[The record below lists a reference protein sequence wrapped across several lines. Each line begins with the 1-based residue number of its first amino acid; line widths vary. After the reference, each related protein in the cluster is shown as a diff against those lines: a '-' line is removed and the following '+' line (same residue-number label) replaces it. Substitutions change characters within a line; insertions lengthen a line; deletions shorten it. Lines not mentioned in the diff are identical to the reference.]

1 MPALGSPIVRQLRR
15 MASAYEDA
23 AGSPSND
30 PLEVLGAFEAELG
43 RKVISRR
50 GALVGA
56 GTLAAAAL
64 GVARAPRAM
73 AARDASVVVIGAGLG
88 GLSCTYRLRR
98 HGISATL
105 YEGQER
111 LGGRCFSIRGFFDAE
126 QTAEHGGQYIDSRH
140 RHIRS
145 LAKELGIPLVDTFE
159 QSFPAGSLDPLW
171 LDGGLRDPAEV
182 FADFGIF
189 MDRLRAD
196 YRRVGR
202 YFYNQ
207 AGPEAVDFDHMTM
220 TEWFEANLPGGAGS
234 LLGLALGTFMQSFFG
249 LEPNDMSAIN
259 LFEAF
264 VFPYPGAD
272 ERFRVAGG
280 NDMVVQGLQDALPA
294 QAIRTGHAL
303 EAAWM
308 RGDGRLG
315 LRFSGLASDVV
326 ADRVVFALP
335 FTVLRDLDLS
345 RLPLSSRK
353 RRAIAQ
359 LAMGTNAKLNLQLDR
374 SIAALDWTGSFS
386 SDEPHYV
393 TWDSTYGQT
402 NPAPATPVL
411 TVYNGG
417 REGASY
423 PTEVAHAPASPRV
436 VAEVLANLERGVPG
450 VADAWNGLAFLD
462 SWVDDPWVRGSY
474 AGFGPG
480 QYTDFWGFLG
490 LREGPVHFAGE
501 HTSTFSQGYLNG
513 GVESGERA
521 AREVMNALGVPV
533 QHSDEGQ
540 PAHRVAAA
548 TAGHRGRRAWSLQ
561 RATDIGSGHVRSL
574 ARR

>member
-1 MPALGSPIVRQLRR
+1 MPALGSPVVKQLRR
-15 MASAYEDA
+15 MASAYADSERT
-23 AGSPSND
+23 PSID
-30 PLEVLGAFEAELG
+30 PTEVLGRYETGQAEGTITRRELL
-43 RKVISRR
+43 RR

-56 GTLAAAAL
+56 GALAATSL
-64 GVARAPRAM
+64 GIARAPRA
-73 AARDASVVVIGAGLG
+73 AAAKDASVIVIGAGLG
-88 GLSCTYRLRR
+88 GLACTYRLRR
-98 HGISATL
+98 HAIAATL

-111 LGGRCFSIRGFFDAE
+111 LGGRCFSIRDFFDAD

-159 QSFPAGSLDPLW
+159 QSFPAGNLDPLW
-171 LDGGLRDPAEV
+171 LDGGLRNPDDV
-182 FADFGIF
+182 FADFGAFI
-189 MDRLRAD
+189 DRLRAD

-202 YFYNQ
+202 YSYDR
-207 AGPEAVDFDHMTM
+207 AGPEATEFDRTTM
-220 TEWFEANLPGGAGS
+220 TEWFEANLPGGTGS
-234 LLGLALGTFMQSFFG
+234 LLGRALGTFMQSFFG
-249 LEPNDMSAIN
+249 LEPDDMSAIN

-280 NDMVVQGLQDALPA
+280 NDIVVRGLQRALPP
-294 QAIRTGHAL
+294 QAIVTGHAL
-303 EAAWM
+303 EAAWT
-308 RGDGRLG
+308 RGDGRVG
-315 LRFSGLASDVV
+315 LRLSGLASDLV

-335 FTVLRDLDLS
+335 FTVLRELDLS
-345 RLPLSSRK
+345 GLALSSRK
-353 RRAIAQ
+353 RRAIAE

-374 SIAALDWTGSFS
+374 SFEALDWTGSFP

-402 NPAPATPVL
+402 SPAPGNPVL
-411 TVYNGG
+411 TIYNGG
-417 REGASY
+417 NEGANY
-423 PTEVAHAPASPRV
+423 PTDVAHAPASPAI
-436 VAEVLANLERGVPG
+436 VAGVLANLERGVPG
-450 VADAWNGLAFLD
+450 VANSSNGLAFLD

-474 AGFGPG
+474 AGFAPG
-480 QYTDFWGFLG
+480 QYTDFWGALG

-533 QHSDEGQ
+533 
-540 PAHRVAAA
+540 AA
-548 TAGHRGRRAWSLQ
+548 
-561 RATDIGSGHVRSL
+561 
-574 ARR
+574 

>member
-1 MPALGSPIVRQLRR
+1 MPALGPPIIRQLRR
-15 MASAYEDA
+15 MATAYDA
-23 AGSPSND
+23 AAGRSND
-30 PLEVLGAFEAELG
+30 PIEVVAAYEAERARTLISRRELLRRGAVLGAGTVAAT
-43 RKVISRR
+43 S
-50 GALVGA
+50 LV
-56 GTLAAAAL
+56 
-64 GVARAPRAM
+64 VARAPRAG
-73 AARDASVVVIGAGLG
+73 AVRDASVVVVGAGLA
-88 GLSCTYRLRR
+88 GLSCTYRLHR

-105 YEGQER
+105 YEAQER
-111 LGGRCFSIRGFFDAE
+111 LGGRCFSIRDFFDAG

-145 LAKELGIPLVDTFE
+145 LAKELGIALVDTFA

-171 LDGGLRDPAEV
+171 LDGTLRDPDDV
-182 FADFGIF
+182 FADFGVFI
-189 MDRLRAD
+189 DRLRAD

-202 YFYNQ
+202 YFYDQ
-207 AGPEAVDFDHMTM
+207 AGPEAIEFDRMTM
-220 TEWFEANLPGGAGS
+220 SEWFEANLPGGASS

-249 LEPNDMSAIN
+249 LEPDDMSAIN

-280 NDMVVQGLQDALPA
+280 NDMVVRGLEDALPP
-294 QAIRTGHAL
+294 QAILTGHAL
-303 EAAWM
+303 EAAWT
-308 RGDGRLG
+308 RGDGRVG
-315 LRFSGLASDVV
+315 LRFSGIASDVV

-335 FTVLRDLDLS
+335 FSVLRDLDISGLA
-345 RLPLSSRK
+345 LSSRK
-353 RRAIAQ
+353 RRAIAE
-359 LAMGTNAKLNLQLDR
+359 LALGTNAKLNLQLDR
-374 SIAALDWTGSFS
+374 SFEALDWTGGFP

-402 NPAPATPVL
+402 DPAPGTPVL

-417 REGASY
+417 IEGASY
-423 PTEVAHAPASPRV
+423 PTDVAHAPASL
-436 VAEVLANLERGVPG
+436 AIAADVLANLERGVPG
-450 VADAWNGLAFLD
+450 VTGAWNGLAFLD

-480 QYTDFWGFLG
+480 QYTDFWGFLEV
-490 LREGPVHFAGE
+490 RERQVHFAGE

-533 QHSDEGQ
+533 
-540 PAHRVAAA
+540 AA
-548 TAGHRGRRAWSLQ
+548 
-561 RATDIGSGHVRSL
+561 
-574 ARR
+574 

>member
-1 MPALGSPIVRQLRR
+1 MPALGSPIVRQLRM

-30 PLEVLGAFEAELG
+30 PIEVVAVHEADLSNDG
-43 RKVISRR
+43 LSRR
-50 GALVGA
+50 EFLRRGGLIGAGAL
-56 GTLAAAAL
+56 AATSL
-64 GVARAPRAM
+64 GFARAPRAV

-88 GLSCTYRLRR
+88 GLSCAYRLHR
-98 HGISATL
+98 HGIPATL
-105 YEGQER
+105 YERQDR
-111 LGGRCFSIRGFFDAE
+111 LGGRCFSIRGFFDAD

-145 LAKELGIPLVDTFE
+145 LAKELGVPLVDTFE
-159 QSFPAGSLDPLW
+159 QSFPTGSLDPLW
-171 LDGGLRDPAEV
+171 LDGGLRDPADV
-182 FADFGIF
+182 FADFGVFI
-189 MDRLRAD
+189 DRLRAD

-202 YFYNQ
+202 YVYDK
-207 AGPEAVDFDHMTM
+207 AGPKAVELDQTTM

-234 LLGLALGTFMQSFFG
+234 LFGLAFGTFMQSFFG
-249 LEPNDMSAIN
+249 LEPDDMSAIN

-264 VFPYPGAD
+264 VAPYPGAD

-280 NDMVVQGLQDALPA
+280 NDTVVQGLVDALPA
-294 QAIRTGHAL
+294 QSIRTAHAL
-303 EAAWM
+303 EAAWT
-308 RGDGRLG
+308 RADGRVG
-315 LRFSGLASDVV
+315 LRFSGLTSDVV

-335 FTVLRDLDLS
+335 FSVLRDLDLS
-345 RLPLSSRK
+345 GLSLSLRK
-353 RRAIAQ
+353 RRAIAE

-374 SIAALDWTGSFS
+374 SFAALDWTGSFP

-402 NPAPATPVL
+402 SPAPSTPVL
-411 TVYNGG
+411 TIYNGG
-417 REGASY
+417 DQGASY
-423 PTEVAHAPASPRV
+423 PTDVAHAPAPAGV
-436 VAEVLANLERGVPG
+436 IADVLGNLERGVPG
-450 VADAWNGLAFLD
+450 VASAWNGLAFLD

-513 GVESGERA
+513 GVESGERT
-521 AREVMNALGVPV
+521 AREVMNGLGV
-533 QHSDEGQ
+533 S
-540 PAHRVAAA
+540 VAA
-548 TAGHRGRRAWSLQ
+548 
-561 RATDIGSGHVRSL
+561 
-574 ARR
+574 

>member
-1 MPALGSPIVRQLRR
+1 
-15 MASAYEDA
+15 MASAYAAA
-23 AGSPSND
+23 AGSRSND
-30 PLEVLGAFEAELG
+30 PLEVVGTYEAELA
-43 RKVISRR
+43 RKLISRR

-56 GTLAAAAL
+56 GALAASAL
-64 GVARAPRAM
+64 GVAKAPRAV

-88 GLSCTYRLRR
+88 GLACTYRLHR
-98 HGISATL
+98 HGVAATL
-105 YEGQER
+105 YEAQER
-111 LGGRCFSIRGFFDAE
+111 LGGRCFSIRGFFRAD

-145 LAKELGIPLVDTFE
+145 LAKELGIGLVDTFE
-159 QSFPAGSLDPLW
+159 QSFPAGNLDPLW
-171 LDGGLRDPAEV
+171 LDGALRDPAEV
-182 FADFGIF
+182 FAEFDLFI
-189 MDRLRAD
+189 DRLRAD

-207 AGPEAVDFDHMTM
+207 AGPEAVAFDQMTM

-234 LLGLALGTFMQSFFG
+234 LLGRALGVFMQGFFG
-249 LEPNDMSAIN
+249 LEPDDMSAIN
-259 LFEAF
+259 LFEGF
-264 VFPYPGAD
+264 VVPYPGAD

-280 NDMVVQGLQDALPA
+280 NDMIVQGLRDALPTE
-294 QAIRTGHAL
+294 AIRTGHAL
-303 EAAWM
+303 QAAWL
-308 RGDGRLG
+308 RGDGRVG
-315 LRFSGLASDVV
+315 LRFSGLAGEVV

-345 RLPLSSRK
+345 RLPLSARK
-353 RRAIAQ
+353 RRAIAE
-359 LAMGTNAKLNLQLDR
+359 LAMGTNAKLNLQLRR
-374 SIAALDWTGSFS
+374 SFAALNWTGSFQ

-423 PTEVAHAPASPRV
+423 PTDVAHARASLRV
-436 VAEVLANLERGVPG
+436 MADVLANLERGVPG
-450 VADAWNGLAFLD
+450 VTNAWNGLAFLD

-480 QYTDFWGFLG
+480 QYTGFWGFLG
-490 LREGPVHFAGE
+490 LPEGPVHFAGE

-521 AREVMNALGVPV
+521 AREVMNALGIP
-533 QHSDEGQ
+533 SGE
-540 PAHRVAAA
+540 VALETESYIQAPRRPPRRRSWQAVEAA
-548 TAGHRGRRAWSLQ
+548 IPS
-561 RATDIGSGHVRSL
+561 SP
-574 ARR
+574 

>member
-1 MPALGSPIVRQLRR
+1 MPALGSPIVTRLRR
-15 MASAYEDA
+15 MAGAYQDA
-23 AGSPSND
+23 TGSPSND
-30 PLEVLGAFEAELG
+30 PMEVLETYEAELG

-56 GTLAAAAL
+56 GTLAATAL
-64 GVARAPRAM
+64 GVASAPRAV
-73 AARDASVVVIGAGLG
+73 AARDASVAVVGAGLG
-88 GLSCTYRLRR
+88 GLACTYRLHR
-98 HGISATL
+98 HGVLATL
-105 YEGQER
+105 YEAQER
-111 LGGRCFSIRGFFDAE
+111 LGGRCFSIRDFFDAD

-171 LDGGLRDPAEV
+171 LDGGLRDAAGV
-182 FADFGIF
+182 FADFGLFI
-189 MDRLRAD
+189 DRLRAD

-202 YFYNQ
+202 YFYDQ
-207 AGPEAVDFDHMTM
+207 AGPEAVEFDHMTM

-234 LLGLALGTFMQSFFG
+234 LLGRALGVFMQGFFG
-249 LEPNDMSAIN
+249 LEPDDMSAIN

-280 NDMVVQGLQDALPA
+280 NDTIVRGLRDALPA
-294 QAIRTGHAL
+294 EAIRTGHPL
-303 EAAWM
+303 QAAWM
-308 RGDGRLG
+308 RGDGRVG
-315 LRFSGLASDVV
+315 LRFSRLAGDVV

-345 RLPLSSRK
+345 RLPLSARR
-353 RRAIAQ
+353 RRAIAE
-359 LAMGTNAKLNLQLDR
+359 LAMGTNAKLNLQLRR
-374 SIAALDWTGSFS
+374 SFAALDWTGSFS

-402 NPAPATPVL
+402 SPAPKTPVL

-423 PTEVAHAPASPRV
+423 PTDVAHAPASPGV
-436 VAEVLANLERGVPG
+436 MADVLANLERGVPG

-480 QYTDFWGFLG
+480 QYTDFWGFLR
-490 LREGPVHFAGE
+490 LPEGPVHFAGE

-533 QHSDEGQ
+533 RDVVMEVG
-540 PAHRVAAA
+540 PYVEPPRPPMRRAPRGRVAAPA
-548 TAGHRGRRAWSLQ
+548 
-561 RATDIGSGHVRSL
+561 GSG
-574 ARR
+574 